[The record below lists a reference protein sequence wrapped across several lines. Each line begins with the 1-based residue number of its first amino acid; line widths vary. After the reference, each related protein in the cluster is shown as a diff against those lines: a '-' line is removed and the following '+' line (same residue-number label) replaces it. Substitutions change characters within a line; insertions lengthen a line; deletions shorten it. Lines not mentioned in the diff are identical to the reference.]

1 MDRTIPTCRRGAP
14 RAARPAAARVAL
26 PALASLLFL
35 SCVSP
40 TSAAGQSTSAP
51 PLQSLTAW
59 GAYLS
64 ALHASRQK
72 DSGRASAYFA
82 TVTPDAH
89 DRLVLLIQALRSH
102 VLAGRIERA
111 AAVAERTVALSQ
123 GPTMARLVLAVQ
135 AAKQQRFNDALHHLD
150 RIRGDNVSRLLLPL
164 LRAWVALGRH
174 KDPDL
179 ALDEHRDLE
188 GVSQFRPFRTMHR
201 AYLLDVA
208 NRPQRAAKVY
218 EELSQAP
225 SIEAL
230 RLTETV
236 SNFLARSGGRAAA
249 LQAVDRYLAANPDSM
264 TVKSLRARYLD
275 DAPVGPLVGSAADG
289 VAEVLLNVASALHQA
304 DRPGQA
310 LPLAQLA
317 VWMRPHDAASVFLLG
332 TVLESDGRHRNAVAA
347 FRKLETGTVYSWEAR
362 KSAAASLVELERYEE
377 ASSLLDRMAAEKP
390 QRYDALW
397 LLGNVHRNRS
407 SFGEAVTAYDRA
419 VKRIPKIARRHWN
432 LLYVRGIALERSG
445 QWARA
450 EADFL
455 RALKLNPGQPYVLNY
470 LAYSW
475 VDRGEK
481 LERARTMLEEA
492 VGKRPKDGYI
502 VDSVGWVEFR
512 LGNFEEAV
520 RHLERAA
527 ELRPHDPIIN
537 QHLGDAYW
545 RAGRRHE
552 ARFQWKRALSF
563 DPEEAD
569 RKKIEQRLREGMAPF
584 EPILRQ

>member
-1 MDRTIPTCRRGAP
+1 M
-14 RAARPAAARVAL
+14 AL

-40 TSAAGQSTSAP
+40 ASAAGQSTAAP
-51 PLQSLTAW
+51 PPQALTSW

-72 DSGRASAYFA
+72 DSARASAYFA
-82 TVTPDAH
+82 MVTPEAH
-89 DRLVLLIQALRSH
+89 NRLVLLIQALRSH

-135 AAKQQRFNDALHHLD
+135 AAKQQRFSDALRHLD
-150 RIRGDNVSRLLLPL
+150 RIRHDNVSRLLLPL

-188 GVSQFRPFRTMHR
+188 NETRFSTFLLMHR

-208 NRPQRAAKVY
+208 SEPQRAAQAY
-218 EELSQAP
+218 EKISTAP
-225 SIEAL
+225 SFGSL
-230 RLTETV
+230 RPTETV
-236 SNFLARSGGRAAA
+236 SNFLARSGGKAAA
-249 LQAVDRYLAANPDSM
+249 LQEVDRFLAANPDSM
-264 TVKSLRARYLD
+264 TVKSLRAQYLA
-275 DAPVGPLVGSAADG
+275 DAPIGPLVGSPADG
-289 VAEVLLNVASALHQA
+289 VAEVLLNVASALDQA

-317 VWMRPHDAASVFLLG
+317 VWMRPRDAASVFLLG
-332 TVLESDGRHRNAVAA
+332 TVLEGDGRHRDAVAV
-347 FRKLETGTVYSWEAR
+347 FRKLETGTIYSWEAR
-362 KSAAASLVELERYEE
+362 KSAAASMVELQRYEE
-377 ASSLLDRMAAEKP
+377 ASSLLVMMAVERPDRF
-390 QRYDALW
+390 DALW

-407 SFGEAVTAYDRA
+407 AFDEAVKVYDRA
-419 VKRIPKIARRHWN
+419 VNRIPSVARRHWN

-481 LERARTMLEEA
+481 LERARLMLEEA
-492 VGKRPKDGYI
+492 VRKRPNDGYI
-502 VDSVGWVEFR
+502 VDSVGWVEYR
-512 LGNFEEAV
+512 LGSFEAAV
-520 RHLERAA
+520 RHLERAT

-537 QHLGDAYW
+537 RHLGDAYW

-552 ARFQWKRALSF
+552 ARFQWSRALSLN
-563 DPEEAD
+563 PENDERAV
-569 RKKIEQRLREGMAPF
+569 IEKRLREGMAPF
-584 EPILRQ
+584 KPIRRR

>member
-1 MDRTIPTCRRGAP
+1 MDRIIRTCRRRTKGAV
-14 RAARPAAARVAL
+14 RAAL
-26 PALASLLFL
+26 PALAGLLL
-35 SCVSP
+35 LTPASP
-40 TSAAGQSTSAP
+40 ASAAGQSTGAP
-51 PLQSLTAW
+51 PARSLTSW

-72 DSGRASAYFA
+72 DSGRASAYFEA
-82 TVTPDAH
+82 VTPEAH
-89 DRLVLLIQALRSH
+89 DRLALLIQALRSH

-150 RIRGDNVSRLLLPL
+150 RISSDNVSRLLLPL

-174 KDPDL
+174 EDPDL
-179 ALDEHRDLE
+179 ALDEHRELE
-188 GVSQFRPFRTMHR
+188 EVAQFRPFRLMHR
-201 AYLLDVA
+201 AYLLDAA
-208 NRPQRAAKVY
+208 NRPQRAAQAY
-218 EELSQAP
+218 EEMSQA
-225 SIEAL
+225 STIETL
-230 RLTETV
+230 RQTETV
-236 SNFLARSGGRAAA
+236 SNFLARSRGREAA
-249 LQAVDRYLAANPDSM
+249 LQTIDRYLAANPDSM
-264 TVKSLRARYLD
+264 TVRSLRARYLA

-289 VAEVLLNVASALHQA
+289 VAEVLLNVASALYQA
-304 DRPGQA
+304 DRPEQA

-332 TVLESDGRHRNAVAA
+332 TVLEGDGRHRNAVAA

-362 KSAAASLVELERYEE
+362 KSAAASMVELERYEE
-377 ASSLLDRMAAEKP
+377 ASSLLGRMAAEMP

-397 LLGNVHRNRS
+397 LLGNVHRDRS
-407 SFGEAVTAYDRA
+407 AFDEAVTAYDRA

-450 EADFL
+450 ESDFL

-475 VDRGEK
+475 VDRGEN

-492 VGKRPKDGYI
+492 VSKRPKDGYI
-502 VDSVGWVEFR
+502 VDSVGWVEYR

-552 ARFQWKRALSF
+552 ARFQWIRALSF
-563 DPEEAD
+563 DPEDAE
-569 RKKIEQRLREGMAPF
+569 REKIERRLREGMPPF
-584 EPILRQ
+584 EPLPQQ